1 MPPAHKKASGFVN
14 YMVSFFERV
23 NPVFDENKKH
33 ESPSNLFLTILQYFF
48 HRRTFDIKSGRFDQ
62 FNVLNMIKVLRQRLY
77 VPKSILFRE
86 EVPGTQIHIVP
97 GRSPRRPS

>member
-1 MPPAHKKASGFVN
+1 
-14 YMVSFFERV
+14 MVSFFERV

-86 EVPGTQIHIVP
+86 LVPAGRRDIV
-97 GRSPRRPS
+97 